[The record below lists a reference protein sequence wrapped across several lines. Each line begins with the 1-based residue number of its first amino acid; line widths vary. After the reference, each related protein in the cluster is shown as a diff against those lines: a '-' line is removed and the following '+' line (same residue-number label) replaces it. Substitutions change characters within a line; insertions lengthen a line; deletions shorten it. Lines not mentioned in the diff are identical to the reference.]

1 MASAIKEDYFTGGAG
16 MAPTGTDFHP
26 PLAQALRDGIDDI
39 TDLRTKLLAVC
50 TMLDAEAGLGGG
62 YVAAG
67 TPAAQAL
74 TKG

>member
-1 MASAIKEDYFTGGAG
+1 MASEIKEDYGSGGGQLTPAGGAG
-16 MAPTGTDFHP
+16 DPS
-26 PLAQALRDGIDDI
+26 LAQSLRDGIDDI

-50 TMLDAEAGLGGG
+50 TALDAEGALGGG

-67 TPAAQAL
+67 TPATQKL